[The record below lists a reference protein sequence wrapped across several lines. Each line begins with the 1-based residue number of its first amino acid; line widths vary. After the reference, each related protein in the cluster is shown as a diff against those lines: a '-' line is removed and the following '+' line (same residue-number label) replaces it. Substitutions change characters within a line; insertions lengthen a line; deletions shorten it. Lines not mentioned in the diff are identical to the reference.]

1 MYKEGHYFLLASINY
16 YYYYIIIIT
25 VKAVSESV
33 FVFVDNYYVYKYIT
47 ITKNVAVILIQYN
60 NYDLREK
67 EHNNNIKLSIR
78 FSES

>member
-1 MYKEGHYFLLASINY
+1 M
-16 YYYYIIIIT
+16 
-25 VKAVSESV
+25 KAVSESV